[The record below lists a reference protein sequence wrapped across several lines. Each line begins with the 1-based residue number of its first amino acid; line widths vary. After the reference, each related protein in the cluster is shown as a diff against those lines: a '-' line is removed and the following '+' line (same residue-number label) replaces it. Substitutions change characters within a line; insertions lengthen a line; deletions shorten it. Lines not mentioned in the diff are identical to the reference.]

1 MSAGRLE
8 DHNVADLLRSL
19 ALARASGKLTLTRR
33 DGHALL
39 AFRAGR
45 IIYAASSALRETFGS
60 ILVLRGLLSEAD
72 LMEALERQHTAKE
85 PTRLG
90 NVLVAMGKSDEKALR
105 EVMRQQTEDVIAE
118 LVRWKSGFFQ
128 FAPLTFAA
136 GGEVEVDVKDFLLT
150 EGFSPQEM
158 LGDTAPQGLPAAAPP
173 EPGEADPTVPLGALV
188 PEAASPVFTA
198 EVTLRLMRYAAQ
210 MLSRGVFFVVRPDEL
225 RGMGQFGVQVHGQ
238 AASEQVR
245 ETVVPLGE
253 PSVLRDVVE
262 KRETYRGPL
271 EDSRWNRHL
280 VHRLGGQEPDEV
292 VVVPMIVAGAV
303 RALFYGDNLPDNRP
317 IGPVDT
323 LEFMIA
329 EAGLAMERTLVETRE
344 RALNDKRERG

>member
-19 ALARASGKLTLTRR
+19 ALARASGKLSLTRR
-33 DGHALL
+33 DAHALL

-45 IIYAASSALRETFGS
+45 IIYAASSAMRETFGS

-72 LMEALERQHTAKE
+72 LMEALERQHKAKD

-90 NVLVAMGKSDEKALR
+90 HVLVAMGKTDEKALR

-118 LVRWKSGFFQ
+118 LIRWKSGFFQ
-128 FAPLTFAA
+128 FEALTFAA

-150 EGFSPQEM
+150 DGFSPQEM
-158 LGDTAPQGLPAAAPP
+158 LGDTAPQPVPAPP
-173 EPGEADPTVPLGALV
+173 EEGEADTTIPLGALV
-188 PEAASPVFTA
+188 PEAAAPSFTA

-210 MLSRGVFFVVRPDEL
+210 MLSRGVLFVVRPDEL
-225 RGMGQFGVQVHGQ
+225 RGMGQFGVVVPGQ

-262 KRETYRGPL
+262 KREAYRGPL
-271 EDSRWNRHL
+271 EDTRWNRHL
-280 VHRLGGQEPDEV
+280 VHRLGGQEPSEV
-292 VVVPMIVAGAV
+292 VVVPMIVSGAV
-303 RALFYGDNLPDNRP
+303 RAIFYGDNLPEDRP

-329 EAGLAMERTLVETRE
+329 EAGQAMERTLVETRE
-344 RALNDKRERG
+344 RALAEKREQG